1 VLATSQKSGVLAL
14 RLQAAGTELDFH
26 EELASCAVVTFQ
38 LEKST
43 FVPFLGAGMTNAA
56 VVEFDP
62 A

>member
-1 VLATSQKSGVLAL
+1 
-14 RLQAAGTELDFH
+14 LQAAGTELDFH
-26 EELASCAVVTFQ
+26 EELASCAVVNFQ

-43 FVPFLGAGMTNAA
+43 FVPFLGAGMRNAP